1 MCLKRNANTQVR
13 IDIKHELQ
21 IWFLSFLTIK
31 SKRGKTLSK
40 SGFQSFLQLHPKV
53 SYRGLYIK
61 GTLWYGKQCP
71 CQYHWTNMVKMFYM
85 VTLSSL
91 FRWRYQIK
99 ILPSEI
105 DIAMG
110 CFCNTHH
117 FYTEGFLHMD

>member
-1 MCLKRNANTQVR
+1 MLNMNFKFGSWASWQSNQKEA
-13 IDIKHELQ
+13 K
-21 IWFLSFLTIK
+21 LS
-31 SKRGKTLSK
+31 LSK
-40 SGFQSFLQLHPKV
+40 SGFQSFLQLHSKV
-53 SYRGLYIK
+53 SYRELYIK

-71 CQYHWTNMVKMFYM
+71 WQYHWTNTVKMFYM

-99 ILPSEI
+99 ILPSET